1 MMTVFKRGNK
11 YWFEFAF
18 LGQRVRE
25 PAHTSNREVALS
37 VERSRRRAM
46 EESAGGVKRIKPI
59 LFGKAAKKWIGL
71 NPQWSASTLEINT
84 LKLSHLTPVFGKL
97 LLTEITP
104 ERIAQFQTKRLSEGA
119 SNREVN
125 METGVLRQILRKYRL
140 WHLIEPDFNPLP
152 EPDDMGRALETEEV
166 ERLLDAAIK
175 GRSRSLFPAL
185 MTYFHTGVRGAEL
198 RKMQWHQVDLIRRTI
213 TVGKSKTRGGEGR
226 VIPLNDEAYDIL
238 VEWRSRFVNVQPD
251 HYVFPSERYGFDGEE
266 GRLNG
271 AVAVWNL
278 DPTQPMGSMKTAWT
292 TCRKVA
298 GVKCRLHDA
307 RHTVISQLGAAG
319 VPDATIKAIAGWM
332 SRKMLERYSHA
343 SHQAKRDAVNKLPRR
358 RQN

>member
-1 MMTVFKRGNK
+1 MRTIRDGVSLLSRFLLPR
-11 YWFEFAF
+11 FEDDEDPAEIAKTGVEDLYLESIDIHQDSPSGASLSSQRKFA
-18 LGQRVRE
+18 R
-25 PAHTSNREVALS
+25 
-37 VERSRRRAM
+37 
-46 EESAGGVKRIKPI
+46 
-59 LFGKAAKKWIGL
+59 W
-71 NPQWSASTLEINT
+71 
-84 LKLSHLTPVFGKL
+84 
-97 LLTEITP
+97 
-104 ERIAQFQTKRLSEGA
+104 LSEGA
-119 SNREVN
+119 ANREVN
-125 METGVLRQILRKYRL
+125 METGVLRQILRKHRL
-140 WHLIEPDFNPLP
+140 WHLIEPDFHPLP
-152 EPDDMGRALETEEV
+152 EPDDMGRALEADEV
-166 ERLLDAAIK
+166 ERLLNAAINS
-175 GRSRSLFPAL
+175 RSRSLFPAL

-198 RKMQWHQVDLIRRTI
+198 RKMQWCQVDLIRRTI

-266 GRLNG
+266 GRLKG

-343 SHQAKRDAVNKLPRR
+343 SRQAKQDAVSKLPRLR
-358 RQN
+358 PQ

>member
-1 MMTVFKRGNK
+1 MGVFKRGGV
-11 YWFEFAF
+11 YWYEFEFM
-18 LGQRVRE
+18 GQRIRE
-25 PAHTSNREVALS
+25 SANTRNRELACS
-37 VERSRRRAM
+37 IERTRRKAM

-59 LFGKAAKKWIGL
+59 LFGKASKKWLGL

-84 LKLSHLTPVFGKL
+84 LKLSHLTPVFGRL

-104 ERIAQFQTKRLSEGA
+104 ERIAQFQTKRLGERA
-119 SNREVN
+119 SNREIN
-125 METGVLRQILRKYRL
+125 METGVLRQILRKHRL
-140 WHLIEPDFNPLP
+140 WHLVEPDFHPLP
-152 EPDDMGRALETEEV
+152 EPDDMGRALEADEV
-166 ERLLDAAIK
+166 ERLLDAAINS
-175 GRSRSLFPAL
+175 RSRSLFPAL

-198 RKMQWHQVDLIRRTI
+198 RKMHWHQVDLIRRTI

-226 VIPLNDEAYDIL
+226 VIPLNEEAYDIL
-238 VEWRSRFVNVQPD
+238 VEWRSRFPNVQPD
-251 HYVFPSERYGFDGEE
+251 HYVFPSERYGFDGEK

-307 RHTVISQLGAAG
+307 RHTVISALGEAD
-319 VPDATIKAIAGWM
+319 VPESTMKAIAGWM
-332 SRKMLERYSHA
+332 SAKMLERYSHTRN
-343 SHQAKRDAVNKLPRR
+343 QAKRDAVNKLPRR
-358 RQN
+358 RPV

>member
-1 MMTVFKRGNK
+1 MTVFKRGNK

-119 SNREVN
+119 ANREVN
-125 METGVLRQILRKYRL
+125 METGVLRMILRKYRL
-140 WHLIEPDFNPLP
+140 WYLIEPDFNPLP
-152 EPDDMGRALETEEV
+152 EPEDIGHALEIDEV
-166 ERLLDAAIK
+166 ERLLAAAIQS
-175 GRSRSLFPAL
+175 RSRSLFPSL
-185 MTYFHTGVRGAEL
+185 IIYVHTGVRGAEL
-198 RKMQWHQVDLIRRTI
+198 RKMKWRQVDFIRRTI

-226 VIPLNDEAYDIL
+226 VVPLNEEAFEIM
-238 VEWRSRFVNVQPD
+238 VEWHSRFPDQQPD
-251 HYVFPSERYGFDGEE
+251 HYVFPSERYGFAGHQSH
-266 GRLNG
+266 LTG
-271 AVAVWNL
+271 AVAVYDV
-278 DPTQPMGSMKTAWT
+278 DPTQPISSWKTAWT
-292 TCRKVA
+292 ACRKAA
-298 GVKCRLHDA
+298 GVWCRKHDL
-307 RHTVISQLGAAG
+307 RHTFISELGAAG
-319 VPDATIKAIAGWM
+319 VSDATIKALAGWM

-343 SHQAKRDAVNKLPRR
+343 SHQAKQDAVSKLPRR
-358 RQN
+358 RSN